1 MAQTEDDSMAKMV
14 TETARK
20 LFTDFETRAFEAT
33 LDDTGQQAA
42 PWLEALWDRVEEM
55 GFPLA
60 LLAESE
66 GGFGLDPQLALGLVR
81 QAASHALSLPLGE
94 TMLANHLLAGAGL
107 ALAEGPAGLVG
118 GLDFRRQGAGWR
130 ITGRVQGMAWGRRLK
145 VLVASDTQGRLAR
158 ITKGW
163 RVEEG
168 QNLAGEPRDCLHI
181 DTLITAE
188 DSAESGLQP
197 GQLQTLG
204 ALLRVQGI
212 AGALEG
218 LLARTIQYANERVQF
233 GRPLSKFQVIQHQI
247 AVLAGQTAA
256 ARASADMAAAAFA
269 GRTADPAA
277 FQRRIAAAKLRAG
290 EAASL
295 CAPMAH
301 QIHGAIGIT
310 REFPLHPLTRRL
322 WAWRDEYGSETEW
335 ADLLGTEV
343 LQRGHRAFWPCLTET
358 KGAAQ

>member
-1 MAQTEDDSMAKMV
+1 MAQAEDDSMARMV
-14 TETARK
+14 TETAGK
-20 LFTDFETRAFEAT
+20 LFTDFEAAAFAAACNH
-33 LDDTGQQAA
+33 TGQFAA
-42 PWLEALWDRVEEM
+42 PWLDELWDRIGEM

-66 GGFGLDPQLALGLVR
+66 GGFGLDPQLAFGLVR
-81 QAASHALSLPLGE
+81 QAASHALPLPLGE
-94 TMLANHLLAGAGL
+94 TMLANHLLSDAGL
-107 ALAEGPAGLVG
+107 ALAEGPAGLAG
-118 GLDFRRQGAGWR
+118 GLDFRRDGAGWR
-130 ITGRVQGMAWGRRLK
+130 ITGKVQGIAWGRRLQ
-145 VLVASDTQGRLAR
+145 VLVASNAQGRLAR
-158 ITKGW
+158 ITQGW

-168 QNLAGEPRDCLHI
+168 QNLAGEPRDGLHI
-181 DTLITAE
+181 DALITAQ
-188 DSAESGLQP
+188 SCAESALPP
-197 GQLQTLG
+197 GQMQALG
-204 ALLRVQGI
+204 ALLRVQSI

-218 LLARTIQYANERVQF
+218 MLARTIQYANERVQF

-256 ARASADMAAAAFA
+256 ARASADMAAAAFS
-269 GRTADPAA
+269 GRTSDPAA

-322 WAWRDEYGSETEW
+322 WAWRDEYGSEAEW
-335 ADLLGTEV
+335 AELLGTEV
-343 LQRGHRAFWPCLTET
+343 LRGGHRAFWPGLTET
-358 KGAAQ
+358 IGAAQ